1 MTWNVLFSLYGSRYS
16 RTDQVKNCGRQP
28 LKNLKRYGQRSQ
40 LLWKVKGCAISIMF
54 FSLMTWKVYFIQA
67 WSIMYHSW
75 LTFVLLFWACLTWIT
90 PFARW
95 FCMVSSPYLVVYA
108 DILLI
113 IQYVYGMELTNEEL
127 PESVGKFNFSEL
139 GLSRKKYPVLHL
151 GAQVDIPKVLV
162 LWFLFYENFLWIL
175 LKEQKKAFK
184 KPLLLCKE
192 IWIRWISEHNVSKL
206 LTRK

>member
-1 MTWNVLFSLYGSRYS
+1 
-16 RTDQVKNCGRQP
+16 
-28 LKNLKRYGQRSQ
+28 
-40 LLWKVKGCAISIMF
+40 MF

-151 GAQVDIPKVLV
+151 GAQVYIPKVLV
-162 LWFLFYENFLWIL
+162 
-175 LKEQKKAFK
+175 
-184 KPLLLCKE
+184 
-192 IWIRWISEHNVSKL
+192 
-206 LTRK
+206 